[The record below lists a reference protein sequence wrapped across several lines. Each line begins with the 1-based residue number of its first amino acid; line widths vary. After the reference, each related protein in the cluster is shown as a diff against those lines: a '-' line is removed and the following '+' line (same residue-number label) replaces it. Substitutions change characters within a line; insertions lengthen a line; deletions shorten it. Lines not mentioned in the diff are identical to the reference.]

1 LKLKNLTEI
10 KTSNSSMKQKTTTL
24 ILILILS
31 VFLTGAQETEK
42 VYLSGTDFK
51 NPVTWDF
58 MCTDG
63 NNSKKWSTINVP
75 SNWELEGF
83 GTYTYGR
90 WYKELNE
97 KEPSKEEGFY
107 RYKFNIPANYKGKNM
122 TIVFGGAMTD
132 TEVKINGKSAG
143 EKHQGGFYEFK
154 FDISSLLNY
163 GAENLLEVHVSKHSS
178 NNTVNN
184 AERKTD
190 WWLFGGIYR
199 PVWLEVSPKTYIEHV
214 AVDAK
219 MDGSLSADL
228 NLVNIPKNTSVEA
241 RISPIGSNENF
252 PVFTI
257 ALNSKTDKQ
266 TIKAKW
272 ENVKPWNPESPNLY
286 TLTLSLVNNGKT
298 LHTNNTKIGFRTLE
312 FLKKDGIY
320 VNGKKIIMKGINRH
334 TIWPES
340 GRSTDKAISIL
351 DVNLLKD
358 MNMNAV
364 RFHYPP
370 DTHFL
375 EVCDSLG
382 LFVLDELAGWQ
393 NGYDTKTGTK
403 LIKETV
409 ERDVNHPSV
418 IIWDHG
424 NEGGWNY
431 DIDHVFE
438 EYDPQK
444 RIVIHPW
451 ADFNGWDVHHYP
463 TYLTGMHRFN
473 NGENVFFPTE
483 FMHGTYDNGIG
494 AGLEDFWKRYKES
507 PLFAGG
513 FMWAMLDEAVLRTDW
528 TGDQKYDSKGS
539 LAADGVLG
547 PHREKEGSFFTV
559 KEVWS
564 PIQFEPKMITS
575 KFDGSFLIKNEFI
588 YTNLN
593 ACKLEYRVKK
603 ANKSILYNNEEA
615 DIMTSS
621 PIELESI
628 EPGETR
634 KVHFEIPINFF
645 EGDWLEITAHDPHG
659 REIYTWTWPIH
670 RARYFADKFLKKEDS
685 NNLVTVTKSN
695 NEVLLNSKT
704 VSLKLNAISGE
715 IISIENSK
723 GAVPFN
729 NGPKPIGMKAKVK
742 DVTVQ
747 QNKEFAV
754 CLFTYFGGIDSIK
767 WTLFNDGRLKME
779 MILLKDAGRNDG
791 FDGASFEDKINKFG
805 ISFDFPEDGV
815 KSIKYLGN
823 GPYHVWK
830 NRIKGTTFGLWE
842 KDYNNTITGES
853 FENLI
858 YPEFKGY
865 HANLIGANLK
875 TENGGIKFF
884 SENDKLFLRLFTP
897 DLPKNAFKGTSPQP
911 EFPEGN
917 ISFMYEIP
925 AMRAF
930 KPLEHQGPESQPT
943 NIRIKSG
950 DDGIPMTLWFDFRAY

>member
-1 LKLKNLTEI
+1 MNIKNITIFFILTAI
-10 KTSNSSMKQKTTTL
+10 TL
-24 ILILILS
+24 S
-31 VFLTGAQETEK
+31 WNASAQDTKK
-42 VYLSGTDFK
+42 VYLSGKDFK
-51 NPVTWDF
+51 HPVSWEF

-63 NNSKKWSTINVP
+63 NNSKTWSTINVP

-107 RYKFNIPANYKGKNM
+107 KYKFNVPENYKDQNV
-122 TIVFGGAMTD
+122 TLVFGGAMTD

-143 EKHQGGFYEFK
+143 EIHQGGFYEFK
-154 FDISSLLNY
+154 FDITSLLKY
-163 GAENLLEVHVSKHSS
+163 GVENLLEVHVSKHSS

-199 PVWLEVSPKTYIEHV
+199 PVWLEVTPNSYIEHV

-219 MDGSLSADL
+219 MDGSLYADL
-228 NLVNIPKNTSVEA
+228 NLVNIPKKAIIEA
-241 RISPIGSNENF
+241 TISPIGSNA
-252 PVFTI
+252 VYAT
-257 ALNSKTDKQ
+257 Q
-266 TIKAKW
+266 TITLKTKSNTQSINAKW
-272 ENVKPWNPESPNLY
+272 DNIKTWDPESPNLY
-286 TLTLSLVNNGKT
+286 TLKLTLKKGETV
-298 LHTNNTKIGFRTLE
+298 LHSYQTKIGFRTLK
-312 FLKKDGIY
+312 FIKKDGIY

-351 DVNLLKD
+351 DANLIKD

-370 DTHFL
+370 DSHFL
-375 EVCDSLG
+375 DVCDSLG
-382 LFVLDELAGWQ
+382 LFVLNELAGWQ

-409 ERDVNHPSV
+409 QRDVNHPSV

-431 DIDHVFE
+431 DIDHVFHD
-438 EYDPQK
+438 YDPQK

-451 ADFNGWDVHHYP
+451 SDFNGWDTHHYP
-463 TYLTGMHRFN
+463 TYLTGLHRFN

-494 AGLEDFWKRYKES
+494 AGLEDFWKRYKQS
-507 PLFAGG
+507 PLFAGA
-513 FMWAMLDEAVLRTDW
+513 FIWAMLDEAVLRSDW
-528 TGDQKYDSKGS
+528 TGPQKYDSKGS

-547 PHREKEGSFFTV
+547 PHREKEGSFYTV
-559 KEVWS
+559 KDIWS
-564 PIQFEPKMITS
+564 PIQFKPKQVTTT
-575 KFDGSFLIKNEFI
+575 FDGSFLINNSYIFSNLNSCKMTYKVMKANANI
-588 YTNLN
+588 LYTN
-593 ACKLEYRVKK
+593 AK
-603 ANKSILYNNEEA
+603 AEVVATK
-615 DIMTSS
+615 
-621 PIELESI
+621 PIEIPSI
-628 EPGETR
+628 APGETR
-634 KVHFEIPINFF
+634 TIKFEVPDLFF
-645 EGDWLEITAHDPHG
+645 EGDWLEITAQDNHG

-670 RARYFADKFLKKEDS
+670 KAPYFANKFI
-685 NNLVTVTKSN
+685 TK
-695 NEVLLNSKT
+695 KT
-704 VSLKLNAISGE
+704 VKKAARISKINDEIHFSSEAVQLKLNTKTGHIYG
-715 IISIENSK
+715 ITNK
-723 GAVPFN
+723 NGDVPFT
-729 NGPKPIGMKAKVK
+729 NGPDPIGMKAKVTQVTTQQHK
-742 DVTVQ
+742 DRV
-747 QNKEFAV
+747 V
-754 CLFTYFGGIDSIK
+754 CNVKYSGGIHTIQ

-779 MILLKDAGRNDG
+779 MIALKNAGRSNG
-791 FDGASFEDKINKFG
+791 FDGAFFEGEINAFG
-805 ISFDFPEDGV
+805 ITFDFPEEGIE
-815 KSIKYLGN
+815 SIKWLGK

-842 KDYNNTITGES
+842 KDYNTTITGES
-853 FENLI
+853 FENLV

-865 HANLIGANLK
+865 HANLIAANLK
-875 TENGGIKFF
+875 TKQTDLKFF
-884 SENDKLFLRLFTP
+884 SESDNLFLRLFTP
-897 DLPKNAFKGTSPQP
+897 DLPKNALKGTHPQP
-911 EFPEGN
+911 KFPDGN

-930 KPLEHQGPESQPT
+930 KPLAHQGPESQAT

-950 DDGIPMTLWFDFRAY
+950 DVGIPMILWFDFRISD

>member
-1 LKLKNLTEI
+1 MAFFALAF
-10 KTSNSSMKQKTTTL
+10 L
-24 ILILILS
+24 ISLNFHS
-31 VFLTGAQETEK
+31 QETQK
-42 VYLSGTDFK
+42 IYLSGKDFK
-51 NPVTWDF
+51 NPVKWDF

-63 NNSKKWSTINVP
+63 NNSKTWSTINVP
-75 SNWELEGF
+75 SNWELQGF

-107 RYKFNIPANYKGKNM
+107 KYKFNIPNSYKGKNI

-132 TEVKINGKSAG
+132 TDVKINGKSAG
-143 EKHQGGFYEFK
+143 ETHQGGLYEFK
-154 FDISSLLNY
+154 FDITALINY

-199 PVWLEVSPKTYIEHV
+199 PVWLEVSPKSYIEHV

-219 MDGSLSADL
+219 MDGSFTADL
-228 NLVNIPKNTSVEA
+228 DLVNLPKNASIDASIAAIGNSKTYPTVNIPLNQ
-241 RISPIGSNENF
+241 NEN
-252 PVFTI
+252 
-257 ALNSKTDKQ
+257 SQ
-266 TIKAKW
+266 TIHAKW
-272 ENVKPWNPESPNLY
+272 NDVQTWDPESPHLY
-286 TLTLSLVNNGKT
+286 TLTLTLKT
-298 LHTNNTKIGFRTLE
+298 KNEVLHTYKTKIGFRTLA

-364 RFHYPP
+364 RGHYPP

-382 LFVLDELAGWQ
+382 LFVLNELAGWQ
-393 NGYDTKTGTK
+393 NGYDTKTGAK

-409 ERDVNHPSV
+409 QRDINHPSV

-431 DIDHVFE
+431 DIDQVFHQ
-438 EYDPQK
+438 YDPQK

-451 ADFNGWDVHHYP
+451 ADFNGWDSHHYP

-494 AGLEDFWKRYKES
+494 AGLEDFWTRYKQS

-513 FMWAMLDEAVLRTDW
+513 FIWAMLDEAVLRTDW
-528 TGDQKYDSKGS
+528 NGEQKYDSKGS

-547 PHREKEGSFFTV
+547 PHREKEGSFYTV
-559 KEVWS
+559 KEVWA
-564 PIQFEPKMITS
+564 PIQFQPKMITTT
-575 KFDGSFLIKNEFI
+575 FDGSFLITNDYI

-593 ACKLEYRVKK
+593 DCKLEYRVLKT
-603 ANKSILYNNEEA
+603 ANNILYTNNKAEVI
-615 DIMTSS
+615 DSNTI
-621 PIELESI
+621 PIESV

-634 KVHFEIPINFF
+634 KIHFEVPANFF
-645 EGDWLEITAHDPHG
+645 DGDWLEITAHDKHG
-659 REIYTWTWPIH
+659 REIYTWSWPIH
-670 RARYFADKFLKKEDS
+670 RAPYFANKFMAKEAS
-685 NNLVTVTKSN
+685 TKTA
-695 NEVLLNSKT
+695 T
-704 VSLKLNAISGE
+704 VSKSQNNILLSSEKLRVHLNATMGE
-715 IISIENSK
+715 ITNIENNQ
-723 GAVPFN
+723 GNVPFS
-729 NGPKPIGMKAKVK
+729 NGPKPVGMIAKVEN
-742 DVTVQ
+742 VSIE
-747 QNKEFAV
+747 QNKEGAV
-754 CLFTYFGGIDSIK
+754 CFFNYFGGIHSIK

-779 MILLKDAGRNDG
+779 MILLKDAGRNEG
-791 FDGASFEDKINKFG
+791 FDGSAFEDKISKLG
-805 ISFDFPEDGV
+805 ITFDYPEAGV
-815 KSIKYLGN
+815 QGIKWIGN

-853 FENLI
+853 FENLV

-865 HANLIGANLK
+865 HANVIGANLK
-875 TENGGIKFF
+875 TEKGAIKFF

-897 DLPKNAFKGTSPQP
+897 DLQKNAFPGTFPQP

-950 DDGIPMTLWFDFRAY
+950 DDGIPMTLWFDFRDN

>member
-1 LKLKNLTEI
+1 MRFYKLKALCLLFLFALT
-10 KTSNSSMKQKTTTL
+10 SQ
-24 ILILILS
+24 
-31 VFLTGAQETEK
+31 AQETENI
-42 VYLSGTDFK
+42 YLSGKDFK
-51 NPVTWDF
+51 HPVTWDF

-63 NNSKKWSTINVP
+63 YNSKLWSTINVP

-83 GTYTYGR
+83 GEYTYGR
-90 WYKELNE
+90 WYKELNQD
-97 KEPSKEEGFY
+97 EPSKEEGFY
-107 RYKFNIPANYKGKNM
+107 KYKFSVPQKYKNQNV
-122 TIVFGGAMTD
+122 TIVFGGSMTD
-132 TEVKINGKSAG
+132 TEVKINGKLAG
-143 EKHQGGFYEFK
+143 PIHQGGFYEFK
-154 FDISSLLNY
+154 YDITPLINY
-163 GAENLLEVHVSKHSS
+163 NGENLLEVHVSKHSA

-199 PVWLEVSPKTYIEHV
+199 PVWLEIAPNSYIKHV

-219 MDGSLSADL
+219 MDGSLKANL
-228 NLVNIPKNTSVEA
+228 NLVNLPDNSKIEA
-241 RISPIGSNENF
+241 LIKPIGSNEIF
-252 PVFTI
+252 KTVTI
-257 ALNSKTDKQ
+257 PLKNKDTHQIISAQWSN
-266 TIKAKW
+266 I
-272 ENVKPWNPESPNLY
+272 KPWNPESPNLY
-286 TLTLSLVNNGKT
+286 TLTLNLISEGKT
-298 LHTNNTKIGFRTLE
+298 LHTSKTKIGFRTLE

-340 GRSTDKAISIL
+340 GRSTDKTISIL
-351 DVNLLKD
+351 DVNLIKD

-375 EVCDSLG
+375 EACDSLG
-382 LFVLDELAGWQ
+382 LFVLNEVAGWQ
-393 NGYDTKTGTK
+393 NGYDTKTGTQ

-409 ERDVNHPSV
+409 QRDVNHPSV

-431 DIDHVFE
+431 DIDHVFH

-451 ADFNGWDVHHYP
+451 SDFDGWDTHHYP

-494 AGLEDFWKRYKES
+494 AGLEDFWTRYKQS

-528 TGDQKYDSKGS
+528 TGEQKYDSKGN
-539 LAADGVLG
+539 LASDGVLG

-564 PIQFEPKMITS
+564 PIQFKEKQITS
-575 KFDGSFLIKNEFI
+575 KFDGSFFVTNDYIF
-588 YTNLN
+588 TNLN
-593 ACKLEYRVKK
+593 TCKLEYRVLK
-603 ANKSILYNNEEA
+603 ASANILYTNDKAEV
-615 DIMTSS
+615 IVSK
-621 PIELESI
+621 PINIENI

-634 KVHFEIPINFF
+634 KIQFDVPKNFF
-645 EGDWLEITAHDPHG
+645 EGDWLEITATDKYG
-659 REIYTWTWPIH
+659 REIYTWSWPIH
-670 RARYFADKFLKKEDS
+670 KASYFANKLINVENIKKEAKIDKTDS
-685 NNLVTVTKSN
+685 EIQLSCKALTLV
-695 NEVLLNSKT
+695 LHAKT
-704 VSLKLNAISGE
+704 GQ
-715 IISIENSK
+715 IIKIKNQK
-723 GAVPFN
+723 GNVPFT
-729 NGPKPIGMKAKVK
+729 NGPDPVGMKAEVENVSVK
-742 DVTVQ
+742 ETKD
-747 QNKEFAV
+747 AV
-754 CLFTYFGGIDSIK
+754 ICVFKYAGGIDTAT
-767 WTLFNDGRLKME
+767 WTLYNDGRLKLE
-779 MILLKDAGRNDG
+779 MIFLKNAGRNSG
-791 FDGASFEDKINKFG
+791 FDGAFFEGAINQFG
-805 ISFDFPEDGV
+805 VTFNFPEDGV
-815 KSIKYLGN
+815 KGLKWLGN

-830 NRIKGTTFGLWE
+830 NRIKGTTLGLWE
-842 KDYNNTITGES
+842 KDYNTTVTGES
-853 FENLI
+853 FENLV

-865 HANLIGANLK
+865 HANFIAGNLK
-875 TENGGIKFF
+875 TNKGDYKFF

-897 DLPKNAFKGTSPQP
+897 DLPKHAVSKVFPQP
-911 EFPEGN
+911 RFPEGN

-930 KPLEHQGPESQPT
+930 KPLDHQGPESQPT

-950 DDGIPMTLWFDFRAY
+950 DEGIPMTLWFDFRDN

>member
-1 LKLKNLTEI
+1 MTHKN
-10 KTSNSSMKQKTTTL
+10 TL
-24 ILILILS
+24 IAFFTFLISLNFS
-31 VFLTGAQETEK
+31 AQETQK
-42 VYLSGTDFK
+42 IYLSGKDFK
-51 NPVTWDF
+51 NPVKWDF

-63 NNSKKWSTINVP
+63 NNSKIWSTINVP
-75 SNWELEGF
+75 SNWELQGF

-90 WYKELNE
+90 WYKELDE

-107 RYKFNIPANYKGKNM
+107 KYKFNIPANYKGKNI
-122 TIVFGGAMTD
+122 TIIFGGAMTD

-143 EKHQGGFYEFK
+143 ETHQGGFYEFK
-154 FDISSLLNY
+154 FDITSLVNY

-199 PVWLEVSPKTYIEHV
+199 PVWLEVSPKSYIEHV

-219 MDGSLSADL
+219 MDGSLTADL
-228 NLVNIPKNTSVEA
+228 DFANLPKNASIEASITPIGDTKTHPTINIPLNQK
-241 RISPIGSNENF
+241 EN
-252 PVFTI
+252 
-257 ALNSKTDKQ
+257 SQ
-266 TIKAKW
+266 TIHAKW
-272 ENVKPWNPESPNLY
+272 SDVNTWDPESPNLY
-286 TLTLSLVNNGKT
+286 TLTLTLKTKNET
-298 LHTNNTKIGFRTLE
+298 LHTYETKIGFRTLE

-340 GRSTDKAISIL
+340 GRSTDKAISVL

-382 LFVLDELAGWQ
+382 LFVLNEVAGWQ

-409 ERDVNHPSV
+409 RRDVNHPSV

-431 DIDHVFE
+431 NIDHVFHE
-438 EYDPQK
+438 HDPQK

-451 ADFNGWDVHHYP
+451 ADFNGWDTHHYP

-473 NGENVFFPTE
+473 NGENVFLPTE

-494 AGLEDFWKRYKES
+494 AGLEDFWKRYKQS

-513 FMWAMLDEAVLRTDW
+513 FIWAMLDEAVLRTDW

-564 PIQFEPKMITS
+564 PIQFEPKLITS
-575 KFDGSFLIKNEFI
+575 KFDGSFLITNDYI

-593 ACKLEYRVKK
+593 ECKLEYRVLKT
-603 ANKSILYNNEEA
+603 ANNILYTNDKAEVIDSNT
-615 DIMTSS
+615 IY
-621 PIELESI
+621 LESI

-634 KVHFEIPINFF
+634 KIHFEVPKNFF
-645 EGDWLEITAHDPHG
+645 EGDWLEITAHDKHG
-659 REIYTWTWPIH
+659 REIYTWSWPIH
-670 RARYFADKFLKKEDS
+670 RAPYFANKLIAKVAS
-685 NNLVTVTKSN
+685 TRTATATKLEGN
-695 NEVLLNSKT
+695 ILLSSEKLRVN
-704 VSLKLNAISGE
+704 LNATTGE
-715 IISIENSK
+715 ITSIENNQ
-723 GAVPFN
+723 GNVPFV
-729 NGPKPIGMKAKVK
+729 NGPKPIGMKAKVENVSIEQTM
-742 DVTVQ
+742 DG
-747 QNKEFAV
+747 AV
-754 CLFTYFGGIDSIK
+754 CFFNYFGGIHSIK

-779 MILLKDAGRNDG
+779 MIILKDAGRNDG
-791 FDGASFEDKINKFG
+791 FDGSAFEDKISKLG
-805 ISFDFPEDGV
+805 ITFDYPEEGV
-815 KSIKYLGN
+815 ESMKWLGN

-830 NRIKGTTFGLWE
+830 NRIKGTTFGVWK

-853 FENLI
+853 FENLV

-875 TENGGIKFF
+875 TKKGDVKFF

-897 DLPKNAFKGTSPQP
+897 DLPKHAFKGTYPQP
-911 EFPEGN
+911 EFPDGN

-950 DDGIPMTLWFDFRAY
+950 DDGIPMTLWFDFRDN

>member
-1 LKLKNLTEI
+1 M
-10 KTSNSSMKQKTTTL
+10 KTKQHIPFLAFALFFCLNSFS
-24 ILILILS
+24 
-31 VFLTGAQETEK
+31 QETDK
-42 VYLSGTDFK
+42 IYLSGKDFK
-51 NPVTWDF
+51 NPVIWDF

-63 NNSKKWSTINVP
+63 NNSKTWTTINVP

-107 RYKFNIPANYKGKNM
+107 KYKFNIPANYKDKNIM
-122 TIVFGGAMTD
+122 IVFGGAMTD

-154 FDISSLLNY
+154 FDITSLLNY

-199 PVWLEVSPKTYIEHV
+199 PVWLEVAPKSFIKHV

-219 MDGSLSADL
+219 MDGTLSADL
-228 NLVNIPKNTSVEA
+228 ELANIPKDANIEA
-241 RISPIGSNENF
+241 SITPIGSNETF
-252 PVFTI
+252 ETFTI
-257 ALNSKTDKQ
+257 PVNAKSTNH
-266 TIKAKW
+266 TI
-272 ENVKPWNPESPNLY
+272 NVKWNNVKTWDPESPNRYILR
-286 TLTLSLVNNGKT
+286 LSLKKDGKT
-298 LHTNNTKIGFRTLE
+298 LHTSKTKIGFRTLE

-340 GRSTDKAISIL
+340 GRSTDEAISIL
-351 DVNLLKD
+351 DVNLIKD

-364 RFHYPP
+364 RGHYPP

-375 EVCDSLG
+375 EACDSLG
-382 LFVLDELAGWQ
+382 LFVLNELAGWQ

-409 ERDVNHPSV
+409 QRDVNHPSV

-431 DIDHVFE
+431 DIDHVFHQ
-438 EYDPQK
+438 YDPQK

-451 ADFNGWDVHHYP
+451 ADFDGWDTHHYP

-473 NGENVFFPTE
+473 NGENVFLPTE

-494 AGLEDFWKRYKES
+494 AGLEDFWTRYKQS

-513 FMWAMLDEAVLRTDW
+513 FIWAMLDEAVLRTDW

-559 KEVWS
+559 KEVWA
-564 PIQFEPKMITS
+564 PIQFQPKMITS
-575 KFDGSFLIKNEFI
+575 TFDGSFLITNDYI

-593 ACKLEYRVKK
+593 ECAIKYRVLKT
-603 ANKSILYNNEEA
+603 NDNILYTDAKAEVVA
-615 DIMTSS
+615 SKDIK
-621 PIELESI
+621 IGSI

-634 KVHFEIPINFF
+634 KIQFDIPTNFF
-645 EGDWLEITAHDPHG
+645 EGDWLEVIAHDKHG
-659 REIYTWTWPIH
+659 REIYTWSWPIH
-670 RARYFADKFLKKEDS
+670 RASYYAEKLLPK
-685 NNLVTVTKSN
+685 VTSTKTAS
-695 NEVLLNSKT
+695 
-704 VSLKLNAISGE
+704 VSKLNDGILLSSEHVKVTFSAASGE
-715 IISIENSK
+715 IISIENKK
-723 GAVPFN
+723 GNVPFI
-729 NGPKPIGMKAKVK
+729 NGPKPIGMKAKIKGVS
-742 DVTVQ
+742 TEQ
-747 QNKEFAV
+747 TKEFVV
-754 CLFTYFGGIDSIK
+754 CKFTYYGGIDSIT
-767 WTLFNDGRLKME
+767 WTLFNDGRLKMNAV
-779 MILLKDAGRNDG
+779 LLKDAGRNEG
-791 FDGASFEDKINKFG
+791 FDGASFEDKINQFG
-805 ISFDFPEDGV
+805 ITFDFPEEGV
-815 KSIKYLGN
+815 ENMKWLGN

-830 NRIKGTTFGLWE
+830 NRIKGTTFGLWD
-842 KDYNNTITGES
+842 KDYNTTITGES
-853 FENLI
+853 FENLV

-875 TENGGIKFF
+875 TKNGDIKFF

-897 DLPKNAFKGTSPQP
+897 DLPKNAFPGTYPQP

-925 AMRAF
+925 AMRDF
-930 KPLEHQGPESQPT
+930 KPLEQQGPESQPT

-950 DDGIPMTLWFDFRAY
+950 DDGIPMVLWFDFRDN

>member
-1 LKLKNLTEI
+1 MTI
-10 KTSNSSMKQKTTTL
+10 KQFISFIFITA
-24 ILILILS
+24 
-31 VFLTGAQETEK
+31 VFSFYSFSQETEK
-42 VYLSGTDFK
+42 IYLSGKDFK
-51 NPVTWDF
+51 HPVAWDF
-58 MCTDG
+58 MCTNG
-63 NNSKKWSTINVP
+63 NNSKQWTNINVP
-75 SNWELEGF
+75 SNWELQGF
-83 GTYTYGR
+83 GEYTYGR

-107 RYKFNIPANYKGKNM
+107 KYKFNIPANYKNKNI

-132 TEVKINGKSAG
+132 TEVKINGKLAG

-154 FDISSLLNY
+154 FDITSLINY
-163 GAENLLEVHVSKHSS
+163 GTENLLEVHVWKHSS

-199 PVWLEVSPKTYIEHV
+199 PVWLEVSPKSFIKHI

-228 NLVNIPKNTSVEA
+228 ELVNIPKNTKIEA
-241 RISPIGSNENF
+241 SISPIGSNETYQ
-252 PVFTI
+252 TI
-257 ALNSKTDKQ
+257 TMPANANSGLQ

-272 ENVKPWNPESPNLY
+272 NNVKTWDPESPNRY
-286 TLTLSLVNNGKT
+286 ILSVSLIKDGKT
-298 LHTNNTKIGFRTLE
+298 LHTQKTKIGFRTLE

-340 GRSTDKAISIL
+340 GRSTDKDISIL
-351 DVNLLKD
+351 DVNLIKD

-364 RFHYPP
+364 RGHYPP

-375 EVCDSLG
+375 EACDSLG
-382 LFVLDELAGWQ
+382 LFVLNELAGWQ

-403 LIKETV
+403 LIMETV
-409 ERDVNHPSV
+409 KRDVNHPSV

-431 DIDHVFE
+431 DIDHVFHQ
-438 EYDPQK
+438 YDPQK
-444 RIVIHPW
+444 RIVVHPW
-451 ADFNGWDVHHYP
+451 ADFNGWDTHHYP

-473 NGENVFFPTE
+473 NGENVFLPTE

-494 AGLEDFWKRYKES
+494 AGLDDFWTRYKQS

-528 TGDQKYDSKGS
+528 TGEEKYDSKGN

-547 PHREKEGSFFTV
+547 PHREKEGSFYTV
-559 KEVWS
+559 KEVWA
-564 PIQFEPKMITS
+564 PIQFQPKMVTT
-575 KFDGSFLIKNEFI
+575 KFDGSFFITNDYI

-593 ACKLEYRVKK
+593 TCKMTYRVVKT
-603 ANKSILYNNEEA
+603 NSNILYTDETPQIINSGNI
-615 DIMTSS
+615 DI
-621 PIELESI
+621 PNI
-628 EPGETR
+628 EPSETR
-634 KVHFEIPINFF
+634 KVQFEIPSNFF
-645 EGDWLEITAHDPHG
+645 DGDYLEITATDKHG
-659 REIYTWTWPIH
+659 RDIYTWSWPIH
-670 RARYFADKFLKKEDS
+670 RANYYAEKLLPKETS
-685 NNLVTVTKSN
+685 TKNASVTKSN
-695 NEVLLNSKT
+695 DAIILSSET
-704 VSLKLNAISGE
+704 VKLKLSTSTGE
-715 IISIENSK
+715 ILSIENAA
-723 GAVPFN
+723 GDVPFK
-729 NGPKPIGMKAKVK
+729 NGPKPVGMKAKVK
-742 DVTVQ
+742 DVSTT
-747 QNKEFAV
+747 QNANFVTCKFN
-754 CLFTYFGGIDSIK
+754 YYGGIDAIT
-767 WTLFNDGRLKME
+767 WTLFNDGRLQMNAVF
-779 MILLKDAGRNDG
+779 LKDAGRNDG
-791 FDGASFEDKINKFG
+791 FDGASFEDKINQFG
-805 ISFDFPEDGV
+805 LTFDFPEEGV
-815 KSIKYLGN
+815 TAMKWLGN

-830 NRIKGTTFGLWE
+830 NRLKGTTFGLWN
-842 KDYNNTITGES
+842 KDYNNTVTGES
-853 FENLI
+853 FENLV

-865 HANLIGANLK
+865 HANFIGGNLK
-875 TENGGIKFF
+875 TKNGDIKFF

-897 DLPKNAFKGTSPQP
+897 DLPKKAISQVYPQP
-911 EFPEGN
+911 NFPEGN

-950 DDGIPMTLWFDFRAY
+950 DDGIPMTLWFDFRSH